1 MSATPEELRV
11 MLADVLASIAPE
23 ADFDSLDPTKPYRE
37 QLDLDSMD
45 FLNLLD
51 RIELRTGV
59 NIPEA
64 DYRKVLTLDGLIAYL
79 RERGGASAG

>member
-11 MLADVLASIAPE
+11 MLADVLAGIAPE
-23 ADFDSLDPTKPYRE
+23 ADFDSLEPNKPYRE

-45 FLNLLD
+45 FLSLLD
-51 RIELRTGV
+51 AIETRTGV

-79 RERGGASAG
+79 QERGGASAG